1 MIKPSAVLVIRTLAV
16 DSIREVFMLP
26 FWWYTSGM
34 IRTLKWTLSSIKG
47 APRFF
52 GLDVWVKNIFVPM
65 YGDTS
70 FVGRLVSFGVRSF
83 MVLGRGIAS
92 FLLMIVILLATI
104 GYAVILPILL
114 YLFVTH
120 LFGILI

>member
-16 DSIREVFMLP
+16 DSVREVFMLP

-52 GLDVWVKNIFVPM
+52 GLNVWIKNIFVPM

-70 FVGRLVSFGVRSF
+70 FVGRLVSFGVRLF
-83 MVLGRGIAS
+83 MIFGRGIAS
-92 FLLMIVILLATI
+92 FLLMIVILLATL